1 MIEIKD
7 VITDILRKHKVIDSG
22 ISDEIEQIV
31 NVSAAQVFSERL
43 NFANVAGQ
51 ALQGILANPETGR
64 ENYQACAEIAINQAK
79 ALMKELERRS
89 NYAGVTV
96 H

>member
-1 MIEIKD
+1 MRDTIKA
-7 VITDILRKHKVIDSG
+7 ILTNHKVIDTG
-22 ISDEIEQIV
+22 ISDEIEQIAAV
-31 NVSAAQVFSERL
+31 AMGNVIREEL
-43 NFANVAGQ
+43 NFANVAGL

-89 NYAGVTV
+89 NYAGVTI